1 MGLSQLAEKN
11 AGDLRPAGGVQL
23 RLVKANRQPVGAVR
37 EPPLRDILRF
47 GFPKRGLP
55 DEVNRWRSANWPHLW
70 RGMKNVLAARM
81 LGIPTHYGQLHLVR
95 QRPLIADRLL
105 PELLQEWAEKIF
117 PFPDFPTWC
126 KQKGFGLEQMSFG
139 LASLR
144 MVTDTGVAFIVDAFQ
159 NILELEIMKYHAI
172 GTGGAAEAVGNT
184 ALTTE
189 CTTAYNPDNTRA
201 TGSLTEGASANIFR
215 TVGTNTVDAA
225 VANTEHGILS
235 QAAVGGGVLL
245 DRSLYSVVNLAN
257 GDSLQSTYDLTN
269 TAGG

>member
-1 MGLSQLAEKN
+1 
-11 AGDLRPAGGVQL
+11 
-23 RLVKANRQPVGAVR
+23 
-37 EPPLRDILRF
+37 
-47 GFPKRGLP
+47 
-55 DEVNRWRSANWPHLW
+55 
-70 RGMKNVLAARM
+70 MKNVLAARM